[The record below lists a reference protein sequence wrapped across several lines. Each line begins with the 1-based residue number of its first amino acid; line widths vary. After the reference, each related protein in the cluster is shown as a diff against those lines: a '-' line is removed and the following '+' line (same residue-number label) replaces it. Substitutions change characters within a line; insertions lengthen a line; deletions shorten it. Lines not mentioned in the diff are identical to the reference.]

1 MTMSCSCSGVL
12 KARCQKQDKC
22 SPSIDFNNITQW
34 QPEYRNVLNPG
45 EFGISKENVV
55 YLTSV
60 GKASSL
66 QKDRETKR
74 TPAGV
79 AGGRLVISCSSCSAS
94 SSVGLGQ
101 DHSKRI
107 QLNQKFQSILLFS
120 TSETTNI
127 HSVNKKRT
135 KVFCW
140 GDAKKGKKMASKT
153 NNPKKTNKQSELVLH
168 FRWLTWGQRCPWEHS
183 RVGAERSPSPHVP
196 LWGPSSQSHPR
207 HLWRRHWEHGCCASE
222 AG

>member
-1 MTMSCSCSGVL
+1 MKTTLTYSTGHYDRPVGENSVSRSLYLSKYSSSLIIQLSHMTMSCSCSGVL

-135 KVFCW
+135 KVFC
-140 GDAKKGKKMASKT
+140 
-153 NNPKKTNKQSELVLH
+153 
-168 FRWLTWGQRCPWEHS
+168 
-183 RVGAERSPSPHVP
+183 
-196 LWGPSSQSHPR
+196 
-207 HLWRRHWEHGCCASE
+207 
-222 AG
+222 